1 MGARLIDRAER
12 LSAIEKML
20 FRNSSG
26 LRVVEI
32 AAACGVDRRTI
43 YRDLDALEKL
53 NIPISQQDGRFFINR
68 DYYLATIRLNF
79 NEAVAMFIAARVLSR
94 NAEQQT
100 PHVVSALS
108 KLGGALPEP
117 LSSHIGYIADSLR
130 GSPVDRSFIQ
140 VLEVVTRAWFERRK
154 IRLWVSLVKNG
165 EISMHDV
172 SPYFI
177 EPTTNG
183 GMYTIGFDESS
194 QKVRAFKL
202 EWVKRIKMLDDTYD
216 IPAQVDRRR
225 YLESVWGMMGG
236 DSEEKTR
243 VVLAFPADMTPLIKE
258 RTWHTSQRV
267 ETLEDK
273 RCTLSVQVADWREL
287 LPWIRSW
294 GAQVEVLEP
303 QALREELGAE
313 ARRISALY
321 LSARSAAG

>member
-20 FRNSSG
+20 FRNSGG

-43 YRDLDALEKL
+43 YRDLDALDQIG
-53 NIPISQQDGRFFINR
+53 IPLSQQDGRFFINH
-68 DYYLATIRLNF
+68 DYYLATVRLNF
-79 NEAVAMFIAARVLSR
+79 NEAVALFIAARVLSR

-100 PHVVSALS
+100 PHVVSALA

-117 LSSHIGYIADSLR
+117 LSSHIGFIADSLR
-130 GSPVDRSFIQ
+130 GSPVDRNFIQ
-140 VLEVVTRAWFERRK
+140 VLEMVTRAWFERRK
-154 IRLWVSLVKNG
+154 IRLWVTLAKNG
-165 EISMHDV
+165 ELTTRDFST
-172 SPYFI
+172 YFI

-183 GMYTIGFDESS
+183 GMYAIGLDEST

-202 EWVKRIKMLDDTYD
+202 EWVKRIKMLDDSYE

-258 RTWHTSQRV
+258 RTWHTSQRI

-313 ARRISALY
+313 AQRVAATYMSV
-321 LSARSAAG
+321 STAR